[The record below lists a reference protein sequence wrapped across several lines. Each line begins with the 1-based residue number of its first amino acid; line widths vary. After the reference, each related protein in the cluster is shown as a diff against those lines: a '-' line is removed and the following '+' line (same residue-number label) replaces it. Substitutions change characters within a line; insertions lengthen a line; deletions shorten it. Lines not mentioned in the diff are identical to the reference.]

1 MPHRKIHAAI
11 DAVVN
16 EAIEQER
23 ERCIRCVESQTPF
36 VRDNPIV
43 VSLLNRIAN
52 FIRRGEQS
60 PIPPDPPVEDY
71 VE

>member
-1 MPHRKIHAAI
+1 MPHQKIQAAV

-23 ERCIRCVESQTPF
+23 ERCIHCVESQKPF
-36 VRDNPIV
+36 VRDNPV
-43 VSLLNRIAN
+43 VISLLNRIAN

-60 PIPPDPPVEDY
+60 PVPPEPPVEDL

>member
-1 MPHRKIHAAI
+1 MPHRKIQSAI

-23 ERCIRCVESQTPF
+23 VRCLRCVESQEPF
-36 VRDNPIV
+36 VRNDPAV

-52 FIRRGEQS
+52 FIRRGEHR
-60 PIPPDPPVEDY
+60 PTPPEPSVED
-71 VE
+71 VTE